1 MSETSIKTLGSSGLS
16 ELQVRPVA
24 GALGAEVSGIRLS
37 GDLDPQIFAELKAL
51 LHKHKVLFIRGQVHL
66 NDQEQERFASLFG
79 APVPHPTVPSADG
92 TSAIL
97 SIDSKRGNRAD
108 SWHSDV
114 TFVPNYPKVT
124 VLRGVVVPP
133 VGGDTVWANTTLA
146 YETLP
151 APLKIFADNLR
162 AVHSNAYDYAV
173 SHRVASSPEALE
185 YRRIF
190 TATQFETEHPVVRIH
205 PVTGERTL
213 LLGHFVKKFVGL
225 SQRDSRSI
233 LEFFQDHI
241 TNVDNTVR
249 WQWKVG
255 DVAIWDNQATQHRA
269 VNDFGDEP
277 RLLRRSTVE
286 GEVPVGVDGFVST
299 VVPAE

>member
-1 MSETSIKTLGSSGLS
+1 MSETSVKTLDSSALS
-16 ELQVRPVA
+16 ELHVRQIG
-24 GALGAEVSGIRLS
+24 GALGAEISGLTLS
-37 GDLDPQIFAELKAL
+37 GNLDPQTFSELKAL
-51 LHKHKVLFIRGQVHL
+51 LHKHKVIFIRGQTHL
-66 NDQEQERFASLFG
+66 NDSEQEKFASLFG
-79 APVPHPTVPSADG
+79 NPVPHPTVPSADG

-151 APLKIFADNLR
+151 APLKILADNLH
-162 AVHSNAYDYAV
+162 AIHSNSYDYAAA
-173 SHRVASSPEALE
+173 HRVTFTPEAQE

-190 TATQFETEHPVVRIH
+190 TATQFETEHPVVRVH

-213 LLGHFVKKFVGL
+213 LLGHFVKKLVGF
-225 SQRDSRSI
+225 SQRDSRRI

-241 TNVDNTVR
+241 TSVDNTVR

-286 GEVPVGVDGFVST
+286 GEVPVGLDGFVSV
-299 VVPAE
+299 VVPVE

>member
-1 MSETSIKTLGSSGLS
+1 MSETSINTLGSSGLS

-37 GDLDPQIFAELKAL
+37 GDLDLQIFAELKAL
-51 LHKHKVLFIRGQVHL
+51 LHKHKVIFIRGQVHL
-66 NDQEQERFASLFG
+66 NDQEQEKFASLFG
-79 APVPHPTVPSADG
+79 TPVPHPTVPSADG

-97 SIDSKRGNRAD
+97 SIDSQRGSRAD

-124 VLRGVVVPP
+124 VLRGVVLPP

-185 YRRIF
+185 YRKIF

-233 LEFFQDHI
+233 LEFFQNHI

-269 VNDFGDEP
+269 VNDFGEEP
-277 RLLRRSTVE
+277 RLLRRSTIE

-299 VVPAE
+299 VAPAE